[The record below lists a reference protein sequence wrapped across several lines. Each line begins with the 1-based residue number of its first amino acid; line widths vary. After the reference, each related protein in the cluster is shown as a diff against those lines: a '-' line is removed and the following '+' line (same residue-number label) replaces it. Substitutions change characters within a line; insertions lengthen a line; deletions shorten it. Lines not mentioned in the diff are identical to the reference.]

1 LAEEDNGEQ
10 WSLALDDQVC
20 FALYAASR
28 AVTGLYRP
36 VLDTLGLTYPQYLV
50 LLVLWERGQV
60 PVRELG
66 EALSLDYGTLTPL
79 LKRLEAHGL
88 LRRERSAKDER
99 SVLITL
105 TAAGTELRERASAI
119 PPFAAK
125 ALGLEPAEYDQLR
138 VLLRRLTSNAE
149 AAAASPAARPVLT
162 VASAEPILPCRR
174 RRTSPRR
181 PLHRAGPARCR
192 CRTCL
197 GRFLRRTAFA
207 QAVMLAL
214 SPAVT
219 ANDAPLTMRASSE
232 ARNATTGA
240 TSVGSIQG
248 TPSGLLAASSR
259 RAVSSS
265 WSRSPLGSWPEE
277 LIACA

>member
-1 LAEEDNGEQ
+1 VSRVAAEDRDEQ

-36 VLDTLGLTYPQYLV
+36 VLDALGLTYPQYLV

-88 LRRERSAKDER
+88 LHRERSARDER

-105 TAAGTELRERASAI
+105 TEEGTALRDRASAL
-119 PPFAAK
+119 PPYAAA

-138 VLLRRLTSNAE
+138 VLLRRLTGNAAK
-149 AAAASPAARPVLT
+149 AAG
-162 VASAEPILPCRR
+162 SAPP
-174 RRTSPRR
+174 
-181 PLHRAGPARCR
+181 G
-192 CRTCL
+192 
-197 GRFLRRTAFA
+197 
-207 QAVMLAL
+207 L
-214 SPAVT
+214 S
-219 ANDAPLTMRASSE
+219 S
-232 ARNATTGA
+232 
-240 TSVGSIQG
+240 
-248 TPSGLLAASSR
+248 
-259 RAVSSS
+259 
-265 WSRSPLGSWPEE
+265 
-277 LIACA
+277 